1 MLQSL
6 MKQRKKVSDTEQLI
20 EKKNKD
26 IAELQTKIAK
36 REELLRKR
44 LVALQEQPNTN
55 VVTEVLVNS
64 KNVADLVDRLTSV
77 SKILES
83 DEDIMKTQQEDQASV
98 KKRCCNGKR
107 ETKRIKRSTNSN

>member
-1 MLQSL
+1 MLQKL
-6 MKQRKKVSDTEQLI
+6 DETTKKVADTEQLI

-64 KNVADLVDRLTSV
+64 K
-77 SKILES
+77 
-83 DEDIMKTQQEDQASV
+83 
-98 KKRCCNGKR
+98 KRCR
-107 ETKRIKRSTNSN
+107 FS

>member
-6 MKQRKKVSDTEQLI
+6 MKQQKVADTEQLI

-64 KNVADLVDRLTSV
+64 KTLQ
-77 SKILES
+77 I
-83 DEDIMKTQQEDQASV
+83 
-98 KKRCCNGKR
+98 
-107 ETKRIKRSTNSN
+107 